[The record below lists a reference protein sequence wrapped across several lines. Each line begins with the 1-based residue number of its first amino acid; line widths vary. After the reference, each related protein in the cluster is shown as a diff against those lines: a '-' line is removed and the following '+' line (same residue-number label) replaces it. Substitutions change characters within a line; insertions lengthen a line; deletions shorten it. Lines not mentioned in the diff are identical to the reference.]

1 MKNNNYQYYKE
12 QAREKAVEWQRD
24 CENDNYSYSQLDEWG
39 EYFTILAKRYGLTA
53 EFKEN
58 GII

>member
-1 MKNNNYQYYKE
+1 MSNYQEQKE
-12 QAREKAVEWQRD
+12 KAREKAIQFQ
-24 CENDNYSYSQLDEWG
+24 NSFIYGISYSWDDIFRITAYLEK
-39 EYFTILAKRYGLTA
+39 IAKRYGLTA

>member
-1 MKNNNYQYYKE
+1 MSNYQEQKE
-12 QAREKAVEWQRD
+12 KARERAIQFQNSFTDGK
-24 CENDNYSYSQLDEWG
+24 SYSWDDLFKITA
-39 EYFTILAKRYGLTA
+39 YFEKIAKRYGLTA